1 MMMNEEDVKHV
12 LDFKE
17 RSAKIEA
24 LLSAALGVIQLL
36 EHDIIQLNRN
46 PIPRLSL
53 GALLEEA
60 RKIGV
65 LPQEV
70 EL

>member
-1 MMMNEEDVKHV
+1 MMNEEDVKHV